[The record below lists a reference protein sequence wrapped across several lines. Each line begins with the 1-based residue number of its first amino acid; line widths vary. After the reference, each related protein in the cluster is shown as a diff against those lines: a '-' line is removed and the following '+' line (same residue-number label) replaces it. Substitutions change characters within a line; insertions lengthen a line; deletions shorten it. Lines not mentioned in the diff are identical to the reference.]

1 MNFDLPFGRQITG
14 VARQWSCWAGLCVAL
29 CLVLPVLAHGQT
41 NQAGIVGTVSDS
53 SGGTLPG
60 VTVSASSP
68 TLQVPTVTAVT
79 DERGHY
85 RITSLPPGVYSV
97 TYELA
102 GFQTVKR
109 DELKLPVNFVA
120 TLDQVM
126 SLGSL
131 QETVTVSGSSP
142 LVDVTNPATSAD
154 LDKEQL
160 DTLPTT
166 RDGLKAFMSVMP
178 GVRPNLEVG
187 ASGMT
192 STVQF
197 RSYGQAGQSW
207 QMLDGVMFSAPNSGG
222 ANGSHVDMNVLDSTR
237 IQTVGSSA
245 EMPRRGI
252 MLDAVMKSG
261 GNQFHGELIGYGSS
275 GALESDNTDAELEA
289 QGVAGVP
296 KLHGLWDYS
305 ASGGGR
311 IIRDR
316 LWFYAGLRAS
326 GFDRDILNAFDTD
339 GVTPLQVN
347 TELNYRSGKLSYQLN
362 DAHRLSG
369 FYHWA
374 TEFQRR
380 GGNQF
385 TPKESRNI
393 YEGPVTTIGATW
405 QGVKGSGMVF
415 SLQGGRWFQDA
426 YNWAE
431 PGYDDPTNHKVST
444 IDTFTQVVSG
454 DALQDGTNLQR
465 WRNHFKGSA
474 SLFKTDKAGGSHNFK
489 VGFDYLGSEFNEA
502 RSDRPA
508 GNFQLRFNNGVPFQI
523 STFNYPVQPTNIDR
537 YLGFYGQDSWQL
549 SDLTLSLGL
558 RFSSDKLFSPAQCHD
573 ATDFSA
579 QGCWDQVNMRTWNSF
594 APRLH
599 AAYDIGGNGRSVIKG
614 GWGRFSQL
622 RDIDPDL
629 TTANRNGPQTTTW
642 NWRDLNGNRTY
653 DPGEVNTDPN
663 GPDFLSISG
672 VTNAVP
678 NPDENQPKTDE
689 FSLTFERELPGQWG
703 LRVTGVY
710 SRNFDLRRL
719 AEPLRPRSAYSIPV
733 TNQDPGPDGRVGTP
747 DDPGRTITYY
757 EYPTSLRGAA
767 YAGTMYVNTD
777 GQQTFKTF
785 EVAGTRRMADGWHAA
800 ASYTLTQL
808 DIPFNDGQADNPN
821 TEIFTANNTLEIT
834 AKASVGYDLPWGI
847 KSSGTYEWRSGTPQA
862 RNAQFTGG
870 VTIPQIVLNVED
882 VGSINLPAAKLVSF
896 RMARTFAIKANQNIE
911 ARFDFFNVLN
921 TNFVT
926 AWTTRA
932 GSQFLVPTAI
942 IQPRILQVGVTY
954 RF

>member
-1 MNFDLPFGRQITG
+1 MNFDLAFKRHLFGST
-14 VARQWSCWAGLCVAL
+14 LL
-29 CLVLPVLAHGQT
+29 LLLVPVLAMAQT
-41 NQAGIVGTVSDS
+41 NQAGIVGTVTDT
-53 SGGTLPG
+53 SGGALPG
-60 VTVSASSP
+60 VTISATSP
-68 TLQVPTVTAVT
+68 ALQVPQVSAVT
-79 DERGHY
+79 DERGQY
-85 RITSLPPGVYSV
+85 RLTSLPPGVYTV

-109 DELKLPVNFVA
+109 DDVRLPVNFVA
-120 TLDQVM
+120 TLDQ
-126 SLGSL
+126 SLGLGTL
-131 QETVTVSGSSP
+131 QETVTVSGASP
-142 LVDVTNPATSAD
+142 LVDVTNPATSID
-154 LDKEQL
+154 LAKEQL
-160 DTLPTT
+160 ETLPTT

-261 GNQFHGELIGYGSS
+261 GNQFHGELVGYGST
-275 GALESDNTDAELEA
+275 GALESDNTGPELQA

-296 KLHGLWDYS
+296 KLHNLWDYG

-316 LWFYAGLRAS
+316 LWFFGGLRAS

-339 GVTPLQVN
+339 GTPLQVN
-347 TELNYRSGKLSYQLN
+347 TELNYRSAKLSYQMN
-362 DAHRLSG
+362 EAHRFSG
-369 FYHWA
+369 FYHFA
-374 TEFQRR
+374 NEFQRR

-385 TPKESRNI
+385 TPRESRNI
-393 YEGPVTTIGATW
+393 YEGPVTTLGATW
-405 QGVKGSGMVF
+405 QAVKGSGLVF
-415 SLQGGRWFQDA
+415 SLQGGRWIQDA

-454 DALQDGTNLQR
+454 DALADGTNLKR
-465 WRNHFKGSA
+465 WRNHVKGSA
-474 SLFKTDKAGGSHNFK
+474 TMFKSNLLGGTHQFK
-489 VGFDYLGSEFNEA
+489 VGFDYLESEFNEA
-502 RSDRPA
+502 KSSRPA
-508 GNFQLRFNNGVPFQI
+508 GNYQLRFNNGVPFQI
-523 STFNYPVQPTNIDR
+523 STFNYPVKPKNVDR
-537 YLGFYGQDSWQL
+537 YTGVYVQDSWQAI
-549 SDLTLSLGL
+549 SNLTLSLGL
-558 RFSSDKLFSPAQCHD
+558 RYSTDALFSPAQCHE

-579 QGCWDQVNMRTWNSF
+579 QGCYEKVSMRTWNSF

-599 AAYDIGGNGRSVIKG
+599 AAYDVGGNGRSVLKG

-642 NWRDLNGNRTY
+642 TWRDLNGNRDY
-653 DPGEVNTDPN
+653 DPGEVNLDPN
-663 GPDFLSISG
+663 GPDFLSIAG
-672 VTNAVP
+672 VTNAIP

-689 FSLTFERELPGQWG
+689 FSLTFEREMPAKWG
-703 LRVTGVY
+703 LRLTGVY

-733 TNQDPGPDGRVGTP
+733 TNQDPGPDGRVGTA
-747 DDPGRTITYY
+747 DDAGRTITYY
-757 EYPTSLRGAA
+757 EYPAALRGAA
-767 YAGTMYVNTD
+767 FAGTMYVNAD
-777 GQQTFKTF
+777 GEQTYKTI
-785 EVAGTRRMADGWHAA
+785 EVAATRRLADGWHAS
-800 ASYTLTQL
+800 ASYTATLL
-808 DIPFNDGQADNPN
+808 NIPFNDGQADNPN
-821 TEIFTANNTLEIT
+821 TEIFTANETWETT
-834 AKASVGYDLPWGI
+834 AKISAGYDFPYGI
-847 KSSGTYEWRSGTPQA
+847 KTSGTYEWRSGTPQA
-862 RNAQFTGG
+862 RSAQFTGG
-870 VTIPQIVLNVED
+870 VTIPQIILNVEE
-882 VGSINLPAAKLVSF
+882 VGSIMLPAANLVSV
-896 RMARTFAIKANQNIE
+896 RAARTFQISSGQNIE

-921 TNFVT
+921 ADFVT
-926 AWTTRA
+926 SQTTRS
-932 GSQFLVPTAI
+932 GSQYLIPTAI

>member
-1 MNFDLPFGRQITG
+1 MMNLDLHFKRHLL
-14 VARQWSCWAGLCVAL
+14 GLAL
-29 CLVLPVLAHGQT
+29 LVMLPVAALAQT
-41 NQAGIVGTVSDS
+41 NQAGIVGTVTDS
-53 SGGTLPG
+53 SGGALPG
-60 VTVSASSP
+60 VTVSAASP
-68 TLQVPTVTAVT
+68 ALQVPTVTAVT
-79 DERGHY
+79 DEKGQY
-85 RITSLPPGVYSV
+85 RITSLPPGVYAV

-102 GFQTVKR
+102 GFQTIIR
-109 DELKLPVNFVA
+109 DGVRLPVNFVV
-120 TLDQVM
+120 TLDQ
-126 SLGSL
+126 SLGLGTL
-131 QETVTVSGSSP
+131 QETVTVSGASP
-142 LVDVTNPATSAD
+142 LVDVTNPATSVD
-154 LDKEQL
+154 LSKEQL
-160 DTLPTT
+160 ETLPTT

-261 GNQFHGELIGYGSS
+261 GNQFHGDFTAYGSG
-275 GALESDNTDAELEA
+275 GALESDNTGPELEA

-296 KLHGLWDYS
+296 KLHGLWDYGG
-305 ASGGGR
+305 SGGGR
-311 IIRDR
+311 LIRDR
-316 LWFYAGLRAS
+316 LWFYGGLRWS
-326 GFDRDILNAFDTD
+326 GFDRDILNAFAPD
-339 GVTPLQVN
+339 GTPLQVN
-347 TELNYRSGKLSYQLN
+347 TELNYRSAKLSYQMN
-362 DAHRLSG
+362 EAHRFSG
-369 FYHWA
+369 FYHFA
-374 TEFQRR
+374 NEFQRR

-385 TPKESRNI
+385 TPQESRNI
-393 YEGPVTTIGATW
+393 YEGPITTVGGTW
-405 QGVKGSGMVF
+405 QGVRGSGMVF
-415 SLQGGRWFQDA
+415 SLQAGRWFQDA

-431 PGYDDPTNHKVST
+431 PGYDDPSNHKVST
-444 IDTFTQVVSG
+444 IDTFTQMVTG

-465 WRNHFKGSA
+465 WRNHVKGSA
-474 SLFKTDKAGGSHNFK
+474 TMFKSNFLGGTHQIK
-489 VGFDYLGSEFNEA
+489 GGFDYLESEFNEA

-508 GNFQLRFNNGVPFQI
+508 GNYQLRFNNNVPFQL
-523 STFNYPVQPTNIDR
+523 STFNYPVQPRNVDR
-537 YLGFYGQDSWQL
+537 YVGLYAQDNWQA
-549 SDLTLSLGL
+549 SSNLTLSLGL
-558 RFSSDKLFSPAQCHD
+558 RWSSDKLFSPAQCHD

-579 QGCWDQVNMRTWNSF
+579 PGCWDQINMRTWNSF

-599 AAYDIGGNGRSVIKG
+599 AAYDIGGNGRAVLKG

-629 TTANRNGPQTTTW
+629 TQANRNGPQTTMWT
-642 NWRDLNGNRTY
+642 WRDLNGNRDY
-653 DPGEVNTDPN
+653 DTGEVNLNPN
-663 GPDFLSISG
+663 GPDFLSIAG

-689 FSLTFERELPGQWG
+689 FSLTFERELPGKWA

-719 AEPLRPRSAYSIPV
+719 AEPLRPRAAYSIPI
-733 TNQDPGPDGRVGTP
+733 TNPDPGNDGRVGTA
-747 DDPGRTITYY
+747 DDPGKTITYW
-757 EYPTSLRGAA
+757 EYPVALRGAA
-767 YAGTMYVNTD
+767 FAGTMYVNAE
-777 GQQTFKTF
+777 GQQTYKTF
-785 EVAGTRRMADGWHAA
+785 EMAATRRISDGWHAT
-800 ASYTLTQL
+800 ASYTFTRL

-821 TEIFTANNTLEIT
+821 TEIFTANETNEIT
-834 AKASVGYDLPWGI
+834 AKGSIGYDLPWGI
-847 KSSGTYEWRSGTPQA
+847 KTSGTYEWRSGAPQA

-870 VTIPQIVLNVED
+870 VTIPQIILNTDE
-882 VGSINLPAAKLVSF
+882 VGHINLPAASLVSF
-896 RMARTFAIKANQNIE
+896 RAARTFTITGSQNIE

-921 TNFVT
+921 TDFTT

-932 GSQFLVPTAI
+932 GSSYLVPTAI